1 VIAAEPLLAVDIS
14 AGYPARPGVLR
25 DVRFEIFPGE
35 ILGLIGRSGSGKSTI
50 AFAIPRLLELRGGM
64 VRGTLRFAG
73 RDLMAASQAELRRLR
88 GKEVAIVLQSP
99 ISALNPV
106 LRLETQLREVWR
118 AHRAEPW
125 REGREHARALM
136 GRMGLPSDE
145 EFLRRYPR
153 QLSLGQAQ
161 RVVIAMAVL
170 HRPKLLIADEPT
182 SALDPAT
189 GAEIMELFRQ
199 VNRDSATAILY
210 VSHDLAS
217 VASLCHRV
225 AVVHEGTVAGWGS
238 PQEILATAAAGVPE
252 GTPCG
257 APSAPGYLSAA
268 TAVSSVT
275 GSGMISPPTPPITP
289 AV

>member
-1 VIAAEPLLAVDIS
+1 MSRVDPLLAVDIS
-14 AGYPARPGVLR
+14 ADYPARPGVLR
-25 DVRFEIFPGE
+25 DVQFEVFPGE

-50 AFAIPRLLELRGGM
+50 ALAIPRLLELRGGV

-73 RDLMAASQAELRRLR
+73 RDLMAASRGDLRRLR
-88 GKEVAIVLQSP
+88 GREIAIVLQSP
-99 ISALNPV
+99 ISALNPA

-125 REGREHARALM
+125 REGREHARVLL

-145 EFLRRYPR
+145 AFLHRYPR

-161 RVVIAMAVL
+161 RVVITMAVL

-182 SALDPAT
+182 SALDSAT
-189 GAEIMELFRQ
+189 GAEILELFRQ

-210 VSHDLAS
+210 VSHDLPS

-225 AVVHEGTVAGWGS
+225 AVVHEGTIAGWGS
-238 PQEILATAAAGVPE
+238 PQDVLRLGHLPNM
-252 GTPCG
+252 C
-257 APSAPGYLSAA
+257 
-268 TAVSSVT
+268 T
-275 GSGMISPPTPPITP
+275 GPRLEPIS
-289 AV
+289 